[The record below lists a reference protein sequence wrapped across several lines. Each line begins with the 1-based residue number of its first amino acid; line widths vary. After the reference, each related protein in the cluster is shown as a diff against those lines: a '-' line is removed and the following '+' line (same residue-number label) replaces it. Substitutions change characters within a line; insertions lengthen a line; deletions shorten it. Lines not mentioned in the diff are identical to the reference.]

1 MKNASVFSLFLAL
14 SFSPIIWAQTFPSK
28 PLKWV
33 VPYTAGGVGDVTARL
48 VAQKMSQDLG
58 QAVVIENKPG
68 AGITPVIEYVE
79 TKGASTPEL
88 FLGRL
93 IEEFG
98 SNRIAWGSNFPASD
112 GTLLEM
118 VKESEKALSFLK
130 PRDVENILTNTA
142 LDLYPALK

>member
-1 MKNASVFSLFLAL
+1 MKL
-14 SFSPIIWAQTFPSK
+14 
-28 PLKWV
+28 V
-33 VPYTAGGVGDVTARL
+33 VPYAAGGVGDVTARL

-68 AGITPVIEYVE
+68 AGLTPVMEYVE

-88 FLGRL
+88 FLGRV

-98 SNRIAWGSNFPASD
+98 SNRIAWGFNFQASD

-118 VKESEKALSFLK
+118 VKESEKALIFLK